1 MSAPDPSS
9 APPPATG
16 LARFAR
22 IRRGPRPSGPPDGWT
37 ILAAWGPCGF
47 APVAPGT
54 FGTLGAVPLA
64 WAVSRLGLAGQL
76 AVIAAVIGLGIY
88 SAGKAAA
95 YWRVA
100 DASPIVID
108 EVAGYLVTMLL
119 VPFTPFT
126 ALLGFALFRA
136 CDVLKPWPASVFD
149 RMKNAPA
156 VILDDIAA
164 GVWAWG
170 LLQLAGWALARW
182 AGCDAGGFWCF
193 QLVGG

>member
-37 ILAAWGPCGF
+37 IVAAWGPCGF

-54 FGTLGAVPLA
+54 FGTLGAIPLA
-64 WAVSRLGLAGQL
+64 WAASKLGLGGELAIAVAVTAIGIVAAGH
-76 AVIAAVIGLGIY
+76 
-88 SAGKAAA
+88 AGK
-95 YWRVA
+95 YWGVT

-108 EVAGYLVTMLL
+108 EVAGYLVTMLA
-119 VPFTPFT
+119 VPFTFSS

-136 CDVLKPWPASVFD
+136 CDVLKPWPASAFD

-156 VILDDIAA
+156 VILDDVAA

-170 LLQLAGWALARW
+170 LLRLIGWALARY
-182 AGCDAGGFWCF
+182 AGCDAGGWWCG
-193 QLVGG
+193 L